1 VKEAKYQPIMQSRN
15 ASNLLNNHFATAFR
29 LPFIALFLCCV
40 LSLTHGCGY
49 QFRAS
54 GEPIGSEIQSLAIP
68 LISSTASS
76 LGFEG
81 IVTNII
87 REEFVSRSKLPL
99 VSREKAS
106 AVFIGRIS
114 EIMIEPSS
122 YDTLFAD
129 VRGKETE
136 YDVTDRR
143 RLRITL
149 DATLIDAASGNPIW
163 REKAMKERAS
173 YEVTGDPLTN
183 RFNVESALEEIA
195 RRFAER
201 IYAQTVERF

>member
-1 VKEAKYQPIMQSRN
+1 MQSRN
-15 ASNLLNNHFATAFR
+15 ASNLLNNHFTTAFR
-29 LPFIALFLCCV
+29 LPLIALFLGCV

-49 QFRAS
+49 QFRAT
-54 GEPIGSEIQSLAIP
+54 GEPIGIEIPTLAIP

-81 IVTNII
+81 IVTTII

-99 VSREKAS
+99 VPREKAS
-106 AVFIGRIS
+106 AVFVGKIC
-114 EIMIEPSS
+114 EIKIEPLS
-122 YDTLFAD
+122 YDTLFTT
-129 VRGKETE
+129 VQGKETK

-143 RLRITL
+143 RLRIRME
-149 DATLIDAASGNPIW
+149 ATLIDAASGNPIW
-163 REKAMKERAS
+163 HEKAMEERES

-183 RFNVESALEEIA
+183 RFNVESALEKIA